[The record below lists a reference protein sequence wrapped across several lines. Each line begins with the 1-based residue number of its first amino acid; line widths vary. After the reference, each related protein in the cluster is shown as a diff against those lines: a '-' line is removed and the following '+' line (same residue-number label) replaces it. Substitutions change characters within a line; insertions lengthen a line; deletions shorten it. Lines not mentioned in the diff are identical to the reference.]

1 MEVTINQII
10 DLFKFCAD
18 GHYAIVS
25 YGYGDRWEL
34 PFKGKGE
41 ARRNYPILWVTP
53 LTHRIQ
59 GVQIHR
65 RFRLIVGDV
74 VRRGEGNEQ
83 EVESDTER
91 WLTDI
96 IAVIRNT
103 HPLPISVELL
113 TDNIE
118 ITPFTESSGDNLTG
132 HYADITLKS
141 DYKFN
146 KCEAAG
152 SWLVPPPP
160 PLVCQ
165 PANYIVKNES
175 GDILAQGTISSGSS
189 KTITVPDG
197 GDAIWELVDTDG
209 NVLATGFIPAGGSA
223 TITAPDSTIENS
235 DGSYLVTVTSGG
247 NLTLPDVDILVVDI
261 NDNPLDSATIP
272 SVKNHTIDVVCV
284 AGTVDNSDQ
293 SYSTTVASGGALVLP
308 DQTIEVNGVNE
319 GNIPSVGTIEV
330 ELNDDDGNPFTP
342 QAVNITGRKIDIE
355 IPKYEFDINL
365 IDRFGNAFPTKQV
378 TSNATWDLRTL
389 SPFDWADL
397 YLSRLTNPPTGAQL
411 TAVYTY
417 FADMVSAGLF
427 QGSTK
432 IELDIGG
439 NAADHSW
446 NARYPFDNNSS
457 MKSEYVGSPTHD
469 ANGVSL
475 NGTSQAVRTNCYVSY
490 LNDFDKDI
498 SIYIRSLPFVNS
510 QYIFNAGNGNSAQG
524 FAFQQFNA
532 RNRYA
537 VEGISI
543 GPNTLDYEGLNSLGR
558 FSSTE
563 IYFMLNNQH
572 LPITL
577 PSSPYTDV
585 SGTYNRVT
593 EEITIGALMNKNL
606 TFSNFATMNYC
617 YIRVGSSLN
626 STQQS
631 DHYNIV
637 QALQT
642 AYSRNV

>member
-103 HPLPISVELL
+103 HPLPISVELV

-197 GDAIWELVDTDG
+197 
-209 NVLATGFIPAGGSA
+209 
-223 TITAPDSTIENS
+223 
-235 DGSYLVTVTSGG
+235 
-247 NLTLPDVDILVVDI
+247 
-261 NDNPLDSATIP
+261 
-272 SVKNHTIDVVCV
+272 
-284 AGTVDNSDQ
+284 
-293 SYSTTVASGGALVLP
+293 
-308 DQTIEVNGVNE
+308 
-319 GNIPSVGTIEV
+319 
-330 ELNDDDGNPFTP
+330 
-342 QAVNITGRKIDIE
+342 R
-355 IPKYEFDINL
+355 
-365 IDRFGNAFPTKQV
+365 
-378 TSNATWDLRTL
+378 
-389 SPFDWADL
+389 
-397 YLSRLTNPPTGAQL
+397 
-411 TAVYTY
+411 
-417 FADMVSAGLF
+417 
-427 QGSTK
+427 
-432 IELDIGG
+432 
-439 NAADHSW
+439 
-446 NARYPFDNNSS
+446 
-457 MKSEYVGSPTHD
+457 
-469 ANGVSL
+469 
-475 NGTSQAVRTNCYVSY
+475 
-490 LNDFDKDI
+490 
-498 SIYIRSLPFVNS
+498 
-510 QYIFNAGNGNSAQG
+510 
-524 FAFQQFNA
+524 
-532 RNRYA
+532 
-537 VEGISI
+537 
-543 GPNTLDYEGLNSLGR
+543 
-558 FSSTE
+558 
-563 IYFMLNNQH
+563 
-572 LPITL
+572 
-577 PSSPYTDV
+577 
-585 SGTYNRVT
+585 
-593 EEITIGALMNKNL
+593 
-606 TFSNFATMNYC
+606 
-617 YIRVGSSLN
+617 
-626 STQQS
+626 
-631 DHYNIV
+631 
-637 QALQT
+637 
-642 AYSRNV
+642 